1 MIFSRYVT
9 FTHVFKPAT
18 FVSSF
23 MNQLCDL
30 NKIIHKPAKRLES
43 LQDQTK
49 VQKVCIFCPSV
60 APPSKVH
67 TLGLLPVQEDTSD
80 CI

>member
-1 MIFSRYVT
+1 
-9 FTHVFKPAT
+9 
-18 FVSSF
+18 
-23 MNQLCDL
+23 MNHLCDL
-30 NKIIHKPAKRLES
+30 NKKIHKPVKQLGS

-49 VQKVCIFCPSV
+49 VQKVYIFCPSV